1 LLGVMG
7 IFLIWELH
15 NHYLTTDQLNRATD
29 MNTRTLIMV
38 LILMAMALEACG
50 PGDAGQTGGASLEGT
65 QWVLLAL
72 NGQPPL
78 AGTTP
83 TAEFSESEISGSAGC
98 NHYFGSYEAAGS
110 DLTISEV
117 GMTEMYCM
125 EPAGVMEQEQA
136 FLSVLASVTSY
147 RLAADRL
154 EMLDSAGNVVLAF
167 ALPVPM
173 PEVTLEGTEWALT
186 TFIEGETAVSL
197 ISGAAITVRFE
208 DGKVWGS
215 AGCNDYGGP
224 YTLER
229 GTLGLAGFDITGQRC
244 SEPVGIMEQEA
255 KYIDVLGSVTIFE
268 IDANQLTL
276 STADGR
282 GLVFTATPETG
293 APAHL
298 MQAREALQTF
308 FSLLHDQRY
317 SEAVQYYGGDYETLR
332 EWNPTVLGDDHAKLF
347 QNGCSQ
353 NGLQCL
359 VIKTVLQ
366 EEEIST
372 GQYLFTVEF
381 AQDDGSLFTRGPCC
395 GVTETEMP
403 PVSQFAYTVR
413 KVNGQ
418 FLVQELPVYVP

>member
-1 LLGVMG
+1 
-7 IFLIWELH
+7 
-15 NHYLTTDQLNRATD
+15 
-29 MNTRTLIMV
+29 MV

-83 TAEFSESEISGSAGC
+83 TAEFSESEISGSTGC
-98 NHYFGSYEAAGS
+98 NHYFGSYEATGS

-154 EMLDSAGNVVLAF
+154 EMLDSVGNVVLAF
-167 ALPVPM
+167 APPAPM

-186 TFIEGETAVSL
+186 TFIEGETAMSL

-276 STADGR
+276 STTDGR

-293 APAHL
+293 APTHL

-332 EWNPTVLGDDHAKLF
+332 EWNPTVPGDDHAKLF

-366 EEEIST
+366 EEEMST

-395 GVTETEMP
+395 GATETEMP